1 MLRHRYLLIA
11 VMALVLAIGL
21 PACAPDEA
29 APPSGETPAPEEEEE
44 EESTPAAAEVETFKW
59 SLQGSTAGVGDLAF
73 RNEQRISDR
82 ITLASGGRITVE
94 PFGSGAIVQ
103 GNKELEGLDSGSIE
117 AAVTEMTWGESWIPA
132 APLFTQVSGGM
143 PANQVLDWYLA
154 GGGDELC
161 AEVFESQLNL
171 KYIGPLVE
179 GPEVWCH
186 STAVLETVDDLRGL
200 KMRSAGDGGQV
211 LARMGVGVVQFP
223 STELYEAIQRGV
235 VDMGESGG
243 IGVNWGRGFH
253 EVADYLYT
261 SPTRAPH
268 DVRALWVNRD
278 AWEAL
283 TPDLQEIVTMAVH
296 DEAKQ
301 WLAEQVIL
309 DAEVVALYADYG
321 TIIAPLPQVIVNA
334 YIAEARLFYAERAA
348 NDPLAARILES
359 KQQFQDW
366 AASASVF
373 YCN

>member
-1 MLRHRYLLIA
+1 MRHGFLLL
-11 VMALVLAIGL
+11 VVALLALAIGL
-21 PACAPDEA
+21 PACAPEEA
-29 APPSGETPAPEEEEE
+29 APPGGEEPAPEEEEE
-44 EESTPAAAEVETFKW
+44 EAPTPSAPEGETFRW
-59 SLQGSTAGVGDLAF
+59 SLQGSTSGVGDPAF
-73 RNEQRISDR
+73 RNEQRIADR

-103 GNKELEGLDSGSIE
+103 ANKELEGLDTGSIE

-143 PANQVLDWYLA
+143 PANQVLDWYRA

-161 AEVFESQLNL
+161 AEIFEAELNL

-186 STAVLETVDDLRGL
+186 STVELKTLDDLKDL
-200 KMRSAGDGGQV
+200 KMRAAGDGGQI

-235 VDMGESGG
+235 VDAGESGG

-268 DVRALWVNRD
+268 DVRALWINRE

-283 TPDLQEIVTMAVH
+283 TPDLQEIVIMAVH

-301 WLAEQVIL
+301 WLAEQVII
-309 DAEVVALYADYG
+309 DAEVVAKYVDYG
-321 TIIAPLPQVIVNA
+321 TIIKPIPQEIVTA
-334 YIAEARLFYAERAA
+334 YIAEARAFYAERAA
-348 NDPLAARILES
+348 EDPVAARILES
-359 KQQFQDW
+359 KQKFQDM
-366 AASASVF
+366 AASTSVF
-373 YCN
+373 YCS